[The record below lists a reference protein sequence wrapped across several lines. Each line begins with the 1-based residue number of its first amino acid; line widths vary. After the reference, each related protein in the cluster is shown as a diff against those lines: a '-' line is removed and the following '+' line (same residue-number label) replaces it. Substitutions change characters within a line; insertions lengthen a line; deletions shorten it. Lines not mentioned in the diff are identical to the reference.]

1 MFPRRE
7 SSSISD
13 LASVASGR
21 DREESSLRAIRRS
34 FTSRVKQPSS
44 DQSSMTT
51 LANLSNSNG
60 SGHPASPPIL
70 PPPHKMTDMDNLDTT
85 GIVQMNGL
93 GRLQTASQPILT
105 SPIQRE
111 IGTGRRI
118 SMFGSPT
125 GGTGLPPANG
135 MISPISSPS
144 RRRSADVLG
153 GFRASPGG
161 SPVIEEEGEE
171 FRPFG
176 RGSQSGGSMGQMTP
190 PAIMARVLFDF
201 EAADDD
207 ELTVESE
214 YYRRFIA
221 VVVLITTSLATE
233 GTMVTVLE
241 PDDGQGWIKV
251 RTRLADGS
259 LEGLVPAGYVEVQQP
274 PSSSQQQ
281 TQQSQRNGTASPL
294 ATGNTTPS
302 GTGSGPAPGFG
313 PGGYALGPSPIHQA
327 PDVAT
332 APGFP
337 FSTPRIPGGFVS
349 SPQPTH
355 TPSTP
360 IGTRPAGPPRGMYGQ
375 GESSFSSRS
384 IETPP
389 AIKSILINLN
399 SRLPTLQ

>member
-13 LASVASGR
+13 LASIASGR

-51 LANLSNSNG
+51 LANISTSNG
-60 SGHPASPPIL
+60 SVHPASPPIL
-70 PPPHKMTDMDNLDTT
+70 PPPHRMTDMDNLDTT

-93 GRLQTASQPILT
+93 GRPQTASQPILT

-125 GGTGLPPANG
+125 GGTGSPVANG

-176 RGSQSGGSMGQMTP
+176 RGASHSVGGAGQMTP
-190 PAIMARVLFDF
+190 PAVMARVLFDF

-214 YYRRFIA
+214 
-221 VVVLITTSLATE
+221 
-233 GTMVTVLE
+233 
-241 PDDGQGWIKV
+241 
-251 RTRLADGS
+251 
-259 LEGLVPAGYVEVQQP
+259 
-274 PSSSQQQ
+274 
-281 TQQSQRNGTASPL
+281 
-294 ATGNTTPS
+294 
-302 GTGSGPAPGFG
+302 
-313 PGGYALGPSPIHQA
+313 
-327 PDVAT
+327 
-332 APGFP
+332 
-337 FSTPRIPGGFVS
+337 
-349 SPQPTH
+349 
-355 TPSTP
+355 
-360 IGTRPAGPPRGMYGQ
+360 
-375 GESSFSSRS
+375 
-384 IETPP
+384 
-389 AIKSILINLN
+389 
-399 SRLPTLQ
+399 